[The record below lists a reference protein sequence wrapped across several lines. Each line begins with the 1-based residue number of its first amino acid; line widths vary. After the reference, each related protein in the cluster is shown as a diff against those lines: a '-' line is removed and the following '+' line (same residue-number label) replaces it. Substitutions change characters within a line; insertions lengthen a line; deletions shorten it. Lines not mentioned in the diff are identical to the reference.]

1 MLKLKLQNRFQ
12 FTIKFIKSCFVIE
25 AAFFFAFEIK
35 DCKFDIQ
42 LKLMLDIQNISFSYT
57 EKTVINNVSFTINKG
72 QNIAIIGESGCGKST
87 LLKLIYGL
95 YDLNEGRIFYEE
107 KPVLGPK
114 YNLIAG
120 MPYMKY
126 LAQDFDLSP
135 YETVAENVGKF
146 LSNGFANM
154 KKLRVQELLEMVEM
168 EQFSN
173 VKAKFLSGGQQQ
185 RVALVRVLALEP
197 ELILLDE
204 PFSQIDAFR
213 KNALRRNLFRYLK
226 QKQITCILATHDST
240 DALSFA
246 DEAIVMRNGEIIIKD
261 NPIEIYKKPSS
272 KYVASLFGEVN
283 EISTHLLKLTDDQN
297 EKLLVYPHQL
307 IMVENS
313 DLEVKIRRTYF
324 RGNHYLIESVYK
336 RQLIFFESEFDLP
349 LEISVFIGLN
359 S

>member
-1 MLKLKLQNRFQ
+1 
-12 FTIKFIKSCFVIE
+12 
-25 AAFFFAFEIK
+25 
-35 DCKFDIQ
+35 
-42 LKLMLDIQNISFSYT
+42 MLDIQNISFSYT
-57 EKTVINNVSFTINKG
+57 ESPVIKNISFSIEKG

-95 YDLNEGRIFYEE
+95 YDLDEGKIFYGD
-107 KPVLGPK
+107 KPILGPK
-114 YNLIAG
+114 FNLIPG

-168 EQFSN
+168 DQFAN
-173 VKAKFLSGGQQQ
+173 VKTKFLSGGQQQ

-197 ELILLDE
+197 EVILLDE

-226 QKQITCILATHDST
+226 QKGITCIIATHDST

-246 DEAIVMRNGEIIIKD
+246 DQAIVMRNGEVLVKD
-261 NPIEIYKKPSS
+261 DPAKIYEDPQI

-283 EISTHLLKLTDDQN
+283 EIPTHLLLSYADESHKT
-297 EKLLVYPHQL
+297 LVYPHQFK
-307 IMVENS
+307 MVSES
-313 DLEVKIRRTYF
+313 KLMVKIRRTYF
-324 RGNHYLIESVYK
+324 RGSHYLIETVYK
-336 RQLIFFESEFDLP
+336 RQLIFFESEIDLP
-349 LEISVFIGLN
+349 LEQEVFLALN
-359 S
+359 YL